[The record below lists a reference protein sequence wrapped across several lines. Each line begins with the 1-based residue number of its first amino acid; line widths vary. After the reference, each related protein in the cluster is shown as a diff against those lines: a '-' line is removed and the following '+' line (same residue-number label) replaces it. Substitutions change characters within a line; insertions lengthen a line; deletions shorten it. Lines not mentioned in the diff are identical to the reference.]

1 MGRHSRKASEPAPF
15 SEAPRHRGQTS
26 RAKRRKQNPV
36 RTGLLASSAAL
47 AVGAIG
53 VSSGLLPSPDGSG
66 GFAYHDDAPGQVQAA
81 GLPNTA
87 SPQDVGA
94 VPADRDTSA
103 PASRGDA
110 RTTAPSVAPPS
121 APATTATPPA
131 PSASAPTT
139 APDETA
145 TTPAAP
151 QPSASTAPAAIPSLP
166 AATTAPGDD
175 EVPDGDQSVA
185 EVSVLALV
193 NTVRA
198 TAGCQPLH
206 TDKKLSE
213 LASDFSADMAARGF
227 FDHTDPDGDDPWD
240 RAAQAGV
247 KNLGGEN
254 IARGQAT
261 AQEVM
266 DAWMNSEGHRANI
279 LNCDFKK
286 IGVGA
291 VFGEGGPWWT
301 QDFGY

>member
-1 MGRHSRKASEPAPF
+1 MGRHSRNAAEPTPF
-15 SEAPRHRGQTS
+15 PQAPRHRGQRS
-26 RAKRRKQNPV
+26 RDRRRKQNPV

-66 GFAYHDDAPGQVQAA
+66 GFAYHDDAPGRVQAA

-87 SPQDVGA
+87 SPQGLGA
-94 VPADRDTSA
+94 LPADRDTSA
-103 PASRGDA
+103 PVGGGGA
-110 RTTAPSVAPPS
+110 RTAAPP
-121 APATTATPPA
+121 AAPPA
-131 PSASAPTT
+131 PARTVPPPPMV
-139 APDETA
+139 PDDRA

-151 QPSASTAPAAIPSLP
+151 QPPASSTPTAIPSPPP
-166 AATTAPGDD
+166 ASTVPGGGD
-175 EVPDGDQSVA
+175 EVWDGDQSVA
-185 EVSVLALV
+185 ETSVLTLV

-198 TAGCQPLH
+198 TAGCRPLH
-206 TDKKLSE
+206 ADKRLSE
-213 LASDFSADMAARGF
+213 IASDFSADMAARGF
-227 FDHTDPDGDDPWD
+227 FEHTDPDGDDPWD

-261 AQEVM
+261 AQDVM

>member
-1 MGRHSRKASEPAPF
+1 MGRHSRTASEPAPF
-15 SEAPRHRGQTS
+15 SEAPRHRGQTN
-26 RAKRRKQNPV
+26 RARRRKQNPV

-110 RTTAPSVAPPS
+110 RTTAPPAAPS
-121 APATTATPPA
+121 APATSATPTPSA
-131 PSASAPTT
+131 PASAP
-139 APDETA
+139 EESA

-151 QPSASTAPAAIPSLP
+151 QPSASSTPTDVPSPP
-166 AATTAPGDD
+166 AATLVPGGD
-175 EVPDGDQSVA
+175 EEVQDGDQSVV
-185 EVSVLALV
+185 ETSVLALV

-206 TDKKLSE
+206 SDKKLSE

-227 FDHTDPDGDDPWD
+227 FDHSDPDGDDPWD
-240 RAAQAGV
+240 RAAQAGI

-261 AQEVM
+261 PEEVM

-291 VFGEGGPWWT
+291 VLGEGGPWWT

>member
-1 MGRHSRKASEPAPF
+1 MGRHSRKAFEPAPF
-15 SEAPRHRGQTS
+15 SEVAPRHRGQSS
-26 RAKRRKQNPV
+26 RARRRKQNPV

-110 RTTAPSVAPPS
+110 RTTAPPAAPS
-121 APATTATPPA
+121 APATTTTPA
-131 PSASAPTT
+131 PSASTPGERAG
-139 APDETA
+139 
-145 TTPAAP
+145 TPAAP
-151 QPSASTAPAAIPSLP
+151 QASASSTPATVPSPP
-166 AATTAPGDD
+166 AATTVPGDD
-175 EVPDGDQSVA
+175 DAVQDPDQSVA

-206 TDKKLSE
+206 ADKKLSE

-240 RAAQAGV
+240 RAAQSGV
-247 KNLGGEN
+247 NKLGGEN

>member
-1 MGRHSRKASEPAPF
+1 MGRHSRKAFEPAPF
-15 SEAPRHRGQTS
+15 AEAPRHRGQTS
-26 RAKRRKQNPV
+26 RARRRKQNPV

-66 GFAYHDDAPGQVQAA
+66 GLSYHDNAPGQVQAA
-81 GLPNTA
+81 GQPNTA
-87 SPQDVGA
+87 SPQDVGTI
-94 VPADRDTSA
+94 PADRNTSA

-110 RTTAPSVAPPS
+110 RTTAPSAAPS
-121 APATTATPPA
+121 APVTAATPA
-131 PSASAPTT
+131 PSASAAEQSPTTT
-139 APDETA
+139 APEPSQTSA
-145 TTPAAP
+145 PAAP
-151 QPSASTAPAAIPSLP
+151 SAS
-166 AATTAPGDD
+166 AATTAPAEGED
-175 EVPDGDQSVA
+175 DGDQSVA
-185 EVSVLALV
+185 EISVLALV

-206 TDKKLSE
+206 YDKKLSE
-213 LASDFSADMAARGF
+213 LASDFSSDMAARGF

-266 DAWMNSEGHRANI
+266 DAWMNSDGHRANI

>member
-1 MGRHSRKASEPAPF
+1 MGRHSRKAFEPAPF
-15 SEAPRHRGQTS
+15 SEAPRHRGQSS
-26 RAKRRKQNPV
+26 RARRRKQNPV

-66 GFAYHDDAPGQVQAA
+66 GLSYHDNAPGQVQAA
-81 GLPNTA
+81 GQPNTA
-87 SPQDVGA
+87 SPQDVGTI
-94 VPADRDTSA
+94 PADRNTSA

-110 RTTAPSVAPPS
+110 RTTAPSAAPS
-121 APATTATPPA
+121 APATTAK
-131 PSASAPTT
+131 PT
-139 APDETA
+139 
-145 TTPAAP
+145 
-151 QPSASTAPAAIPSLP
+151 PSASTPDASPTTAAPDPSRTSAPAATPSAP
-166 AATTAPGDD
+166 AATTAPV
-175 EVPDGDQSVA
+175 EEIPDGDQSAA

-198 TAGCQPLH
+198 TAGCQPLQN
-206 TDKKLSE
+206 DKKLAE
-213 LASDFSADMAARGF
+213 LASDFSSDMAARGF
-227 FDHTDPDGDDPWD
+227 FDHTDPDDDDPWD

-266 DAWMNSEGHRANI
+266 DSWMNSEGHRANI

>member
-1 MGRHSRKASEPAPF
+1 MGRHSRTASEPAPF
-15 SEAPRHRGQTS
+15 SEAPRHRGQTN
-26 RAKRRKQNPV
+26 RARRRKQNPV

-110 RTTAPSVAPPS
+110 RTTAPPAAPS
-121 APATTATPPA
+121 APATSATPA
-131 PSASAPTT
+131 PSAPASAP
-139 APDETA
+139 EESA

-151 QPSASTAPAAIPSLP
+151 QPSASSTPTDVPSPP
-166 AATTAPGDD
+166 AATLVPGGD
-175 EVPDGDQSVA
+175 EEVQDGDQSVV
-185 EVSVLALV
+185 ETSVLALV

-206 TDKKLSE
+206 SDKKLSE

-227 FDHTDPDGDDPWD
+227 FDHSDPDGDDPWD
-240 RAAQAGV
+240 RAAQAGI

-261 AQEVM
+261 PEEVM

-291 VFGEGGPWWT
+291 VLGEGGPWWT

>member
-1 MGRHSRKASEPAPF
+1 MGRHSRKAFEPAPF
-15 SEAPRHRGQTS
+15 SEEAPRHRGQSS
-26 RAKRRKQNPV
+26 RARRRKQNPV

-66 GFAYHDDAPGQVQAA
+66 GFSYHDDAPGQVQAA

-94 VPADRDTSA
+94 IPADRDTSA
-103 PASRGDA
+103 PASRGNA
-110 RTTAPSVAPPS
+110 RTTAPPAAPS
-121 APATTATPPA
+121 APATTATPT
-131 PSASAPTT
+131 PSASTS
-139 APDETA
+139 APDDGAA
-145 TTPAAP
+145 TPTAP
-151 QPSASTAPAAIPSLP
+151 QPSASSAPATVPSPP
-166 AATTAPGDD
+166 AATLVPGGD
-175 EVPDGDQSVA
+175 EAQDGDQSVA

-206 TDKKLSE
+206 ADKKLSE
-213 LASDFSADMAARGF
+213 LASDFSADMAARAF

-247 KNLGGEN
+247 KDLGGEN

-279 LNCDFKK
+279 LNCDYKT

-291 VFGEGGPWWT
+291 VFGDGGPWWT

>member
-1 MGRHSRKASEPAPF
+1 MGRHSRTASEPAPF
-15 SEAPRHRGQTS
+15 SEAPRHRGQTN
-26 RAKRRKQNPV
+26 RARRRKQNPV

-110 RTTAPSVAPPS
+110 RTTAPPAAPS
-121 APATTATPPA
+121 APATAATPTPSA
-131 PSASAPTT
+131 PASAPERN
-139 APDETA
+139 AA
-145 TTPAAP
+145 TPAAP
-151 QPSASTAPAAIPSLP
+151 QPSASATPTDVPSPP
-166 AATTAPGDD
+166 AATLVPGGGE
-175 EVPDGDQSVA
+175 EVQDGDQSVV
-185 EVSVLALV
+185 ETSVLALV

-206 TDKKLSE
+206 ADKKLSE

-227 FDHTDPDGDDPWD
+227 FDHSDPDGDDPWD
-240 RAAQAGV
+240 RAAQAGI

-261 AQEVM
+261 PEEVM

-291 VFGEGGPWWT
+291 VLGEGGPWWT